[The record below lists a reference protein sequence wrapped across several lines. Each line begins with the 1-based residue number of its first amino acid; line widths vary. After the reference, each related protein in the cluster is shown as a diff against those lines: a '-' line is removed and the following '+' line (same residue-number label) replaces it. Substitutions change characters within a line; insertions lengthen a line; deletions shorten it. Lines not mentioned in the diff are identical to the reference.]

1 MQEDTICETD
11 NTVSGD
17 FGKLVRRLLSK
28 QAYAYDVKIMR
39 AEKCP
44 FILPRQIRM
53 TGLPVSTSEEDI
65 INVIREICRFRIGV
79 NDIFVIRRRVT
90 IKR

>member
-1 MQEDTICETD
+1 MKEDTIYETD

-28 QAYAYDVKIMR
+28 QAYAYVKIIC

-44 FILPRQIRM
+44 FIFL
-53 TGLPVSTSEEDI
+53 G
-65 INVIREICRFRIGV
+65 RFE
-79 NDIFVIRRRVT
+79 
-90 IKR
+90 